1 MLKNQSSEK
10 KSKGTQMGQRENDS
24 DKRIKVIELKNVN
37 MQWIKINESK
47 ANVLKNSKTA
57 RKLFVKLKNK
67 SGRHESLMAEKER
80 NDHSRSVNLKRNAGY
95 CTQLLV

>member
-1 MLKNQSSEK
+1 
-10 KSKGTQMGQRENDS
+10 
-24 DKRIKVIELKNVN
+24 

-80 NDHSRSVNLKRNAGY
+80 NDHSRSCESEKECWLLYTTFGINRNI
-95 CTQLLV
+95 